1 VTTVV
6 RADDAAAVGA
16 ARDALASG
24 GLVVVPTDTVYGLAA
39 RPMDPEAVRAV
50 YRAKGR
56 PEGMHLPVLA
66 SDVDQV
72 RALGVSYGPLAR
84 ELADRWWPG
93 PLTLA
98 FAFGP
103 ESPRPEWLA
112 GRDEVAVRI
121 PNHPFLRSLLA
132 ETGVLVVTSA
142 NPHGLPT
149 PRTAQDVAG
158 GDLGH
163 SVALIIDGGPLT
175 EVPSTLVNVAGSSA
189 VVEREGTIPADDIAR
204 ALSGVR

>member
-1 VTTVV
+1 VTTVL

-16 ARDALASG
+16 ACAALAGG

-39 RPMDPEAVRAV
+39 RPTEAEAVRAV

-72 RALGVSYGPLAR
+72 RALGVAYSTVAR
-84 ELADRWWPG
+84 ELAGRWWPG
-93 PLTLA
+93 PLTMA
-98 FAFGP
+98 FSFEAG
-103 ESPRPEWLA
+103 SRRPEWLT

-121 PNHPFLRSLLA
+121 PDHAFLRSLLG

-142 NPHGLPT
+142 NPHGQPT
-149 PRTAQDVAG
+149 PRRAEDVAAG
-158 GDLGH
+158 GLGS
-163 SVALIIDGGPLT
+163 SVDVIIDGGLLT
-175 EVPSTLVNVAGSSA
+175 EVPSTLVNVSGTAA
-189 VVEREGTIPADDIAR
+189 VVEREGVIAVDEIAA
-204 ALSGVR
+204 ALSGGR

>member
-1 VTTVV
+1 MTTIL
-6 RADDAAAVGA
+6 RADDAAAVEVA
-16 ARDALASG
+16 CDALAGG

-39 RPMDPEAVRAV
+39 RPTDVEAVRAV

-72 RALGVSYGPLAR
+72 RALGVAYGPVAQ
-84 ELADRWWPG
+84 ELAGRWWPG
-93 PLTLA
+93 PLTMA
-98 FAFGP
+98 FAFADG
-103 ESPRPEWLA
+103 SRRPGWLT

-121 PNHPFLRSLLA
+121 PDHAFLRSLLA
-132 ETGVLVVTSA
+132 RTGVLVVTSA

-149 PRTAQDVAG
+149 PRRAEDVAA
-158 GDLGH
+158 GDLGS
-163 SVALIIDGGPLT
+163 SVEVIIDGGPLT
-175 EVPSTLVNVAGSSA
+175 EVPSTLVNVSGSEA
-189 VVEREGTIPADDIAR
+189 VVEREGVISADEIAA